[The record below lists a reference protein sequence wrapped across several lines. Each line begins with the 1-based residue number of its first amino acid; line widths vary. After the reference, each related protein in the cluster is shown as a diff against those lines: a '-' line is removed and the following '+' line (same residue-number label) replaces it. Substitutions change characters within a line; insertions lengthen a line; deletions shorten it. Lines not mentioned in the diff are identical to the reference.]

1 MTPEANTSSGG
12 TGSWHRPAPHDPDAE
27 AQVIGA
33 ALSTASRYPRPNLI
47 PSDFWVPAHRQL
59 WELISTTTGPY
70 KPCDLPESLR
80 DAGRAAVSAWT
91 GIDPAVPAKMVFRST
106 IARNII
112 RTAGELIDLAYEVD
126 LEGIENRMA
135 AMSANLEGK

>member
-1 MTPEANTSSGG
+1 MTD
-12 TGSWHRPAPHDPDAE
+12 HRPAPHDPQAE
-27 AQVIGA
+27 MQVIGA
-33 ALSTASRYPRPNLI
+33 ALSSSSRYPRPNLI

-59 WELISTTTGPY
+59 WELIITTSGPY
-70 KPCDLPESLR
+70 SPRDLPTDLCVPAKEC
-80 DAGRAAVSAWT
+80 VSAWT